1 MAPKRIKT
9 RKPIA
14 KICGLGFGEMSRE
27 YRRSQKELACQA
39 IIAAVADA
47 GLRKGDID
55 GVLINRSDTNPSD
68 DLPLR
73 LFDDLGFR
81 SLTFG
86 NVLASQAACGVQM
99 IQYAAMAVA
108 HGMAKNVVCVFA
120 DTPILPKRRGGDA
133 YAIDLSLTNVSGWE
147 RQYGLYGAVGA
158 YGLAM
163 RRYMELGAGAETF
176 GEVAITARQWAQRS
190 PLAFLTKPMSMGDY
204 LNSKMIA
211 DPLRMFDCAFPVN
224 GAGAVIVSAP
234 DGEGGEQNGAAYI
247 WGMGQAHR
255 GYLAYADY
263 ENETETPA
271 SVAAEKAY
279 QMAGV
284 SARDIDHAQ
293 IYDAFTVTTLLGL
306 EGYGFCG
313 RGEGKD
319 FVADGALAPGGRLPV
334 NTGGG
339 QLSGYYLQGMTQV
352 SEGYLQAASRA
363 GDRQVEK
370 NGWSLVTAQGGR
382 MDYHACLILSPEKT
396 R

>member
-1 MAPKRIKT
+1 MTSKRVK
-9 RKPIA
+9 KPIA
-14 KICGLGFGEMSRE
+14 KICGLGFGELSRE
-27 YRRSQKELACQA
+27 FLKSSKQLACEA
-39 IIAAVADA
+39 IIAAVSDSA
-47 GLRKGDID
+47 LQKSDID
-55 GVLINRSDTNPSD
+55 GVLINRSDTNPSEE
-68 DLPLR
+68 LPLR
-73 LFDDLGFR
+73 IFDDLGFR
-81 SLTFG
+81 NLTFG

-99 IQYAAMAVA
+99 IQYAAMAIA
-108 HGMAKNVVCVFA
+108 HGMAKNGVCVFA
-120 DTPILPKRRGGDA
+120 DTPILPKRRGRRS
-133 YAIDLSLTNVSGWE
+133 YAIDLALTNVSGWE

-163 RRYMELGAGAETF
+163 QRYMEQLGSRAETF
-176 GEVAITARQWAQRS
+176 GEVALAARRWAQRS
-190 PLAFLTKPMSMGDY
+190 SIAFLTKPMSMEDY
-204 LNSKMIA
+204 LCSKMIA

-224 GAGAVIVSAP
+224 GAGAVIVSAQ
-234 DGEGGEQNGAAYI
+234 DGGGGEPNGAAYI
-247 WGMGQAHR
+247 WGMGQGHR

-263 ENETETPA
+263 ENEIDTPA
-271 SVAAEKAY
+271 SIAGKKAY
-279 QMAGV
+279 QMAGI

-319 FVADGALAPGGRLPV
+319 FVADGALSPGGRLPV

-352 SEGYLQAASRA
+352 SEGYLQAAGRA

-382 MDYHACLILSPEKT
+382 MDYHACLILSPEKV